1 MSTPCGRCSAGC
13 TLIAIAASLVSG
25 VIAAFLRITAAITV
39 TPAFLWVLLGIAVV
53 YLAVILVS
61 AATHRNGCCEDLC
74 SIVSAVLAGIIGT
87 TVLSIVLLGIT
98 FAATRRVS
106 ATTGRSMTN
115 ISRIMAAG
123 HMIRSS
129 PNALRNTASCI
140 PPILRAML

>member
-61 AATHRNGCCEDLC
+61 ATTHRNGCCEDLC

-98 FAATRRVS
+98 FAATSVIG
-106 ATTGRSMTN
+106 AVITG
-115 ISRIMAAG
+115 
-123 HMIRSS
+123 
-129 PNALRNTASCI
+129 ALVFFFLLTITSTAC
-140 PPILRAML
+140 LVRCFFNCGD